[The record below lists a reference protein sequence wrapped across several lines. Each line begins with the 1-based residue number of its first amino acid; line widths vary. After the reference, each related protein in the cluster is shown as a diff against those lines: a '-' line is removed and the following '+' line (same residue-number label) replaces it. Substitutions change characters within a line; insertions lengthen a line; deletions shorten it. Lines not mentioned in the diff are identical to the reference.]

1 MKGFIL
7 AAGMGSRLKPWTDHH
22 PKALAPVA
30 GVPMLQRVVEKMYQ
44 SGISDIT
51 VNVYHFADQIIDF
64 IKSKGWNIKISDERP
79 RLLET
84 GGAILHAAKQLEG
97 DESILVH
104 NADILSNAEFG
115 ELENAFTDNRAD
127 AALLVSPRESSRK
140 LVFDSRME
148 LKGWHSLKTDSLRPV
163 DFKPSKEDQE
173 FAFSGIYV
181 LSPLLPEKIKK
192 QGYEG
197 KFSIM
202 DYLLETLGVNK
213 YTGILKNNLRL
224 IDIGKPETLE
234 IANELLK
241 TRLRI

>member
-1 MKGFIL
+1 MKAMIL
-7 AAGMGSRLKPWTDHH
+7 AAGLGTRLKPLTDKI
-22 PKALAPVA
+22 PKALVEVK
-30 GVPMLQRVVEKMYQ
+30 GVPVLERAIVNLKNQGFK
-44 SGISDIT
+44 DIV
-51 VNVYHFADQIIDF
+51 VNVHHFADQIIDF

-84 GGAILHAAKQLEG
+84 GGAILHAAKKLEG

-115 ELENAFTDNRAD
+115 ELENAFTDSRAD

-163 DFKPSKEDQE
+163 DFKPTKEDQE